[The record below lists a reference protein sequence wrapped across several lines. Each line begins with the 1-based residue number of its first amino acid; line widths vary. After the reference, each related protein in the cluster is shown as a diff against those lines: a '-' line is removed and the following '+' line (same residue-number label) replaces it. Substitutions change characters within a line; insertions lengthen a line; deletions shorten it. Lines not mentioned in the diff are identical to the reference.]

1 MAMNFSHSNLISST
15 SRFFL
20 SSTNSDLGLTLVRDS
35 DIINSNLGPVSHR
48 VREVN
53 RTYVSLNRVQAHS
66 VLNDVPLLAFPLN
79 PVTTVTEIVRT
90 TRFLTPTSTMER
102 MFASSSRVSPH
113 EMFPTSGVFA
123 QAQPHVRSQPNQL
136 MNMNLFRSEN
146 PPMNQINVRSNV
158 NRETNFESASGY
170 SLENPMYYDQ
180 GLRNFDQMA
189 MLSRNL
195 DNMNN
200 SNYNINP
207 STQRNQPSSNSN
219 FEEVS
224 DENREDYDH
233 PKGYD
238 GRTNSFP
245 GYLKGVYGCPKC
257 LATFYSPKSFAAHI
271 QTHYKH
277 ESKEERRRRMTARL
291 RGRNPRLFWSSHG
304 LTAIPESSK
313 GITKGYSTRRKNE
326 LADKVENINIV
337 RMGHGLSTFGATMK
351 APTPS
356 VMIKEEPK

>member
-15 SRFFL
+15 SLGLGDETVDVRFFL

-90 TRFLTPTSTMER
+90 TRFLTPTATMER

-146 PPMNQINVRSNV
+146 PTMNQINVRSNV
-158 NRETNFESASGY
+158 IRETNFESASGY
-170 SLENPMYYDQ
+170 SLENPI
-180 GLRNFDQMA
+180 
-189 MLSRNL
+189 L

-219 FEEVS
+219 FEEVP
-224 DENREDYDH
+224 DESREDYDH
-233 PKGYD
+233 RKAYD
-238 GRTNSFP
+238 GRIHSLP
-245 GYLKGVYGCPKC
+245 GYPKGVYGCPKC
-257 LATFYSPKSFAAHI
+257 LTTFYSPKSFAAHI

-291 RGRNPRLFWSSHG
+291 RGRNLRLFWSSHG

-313 GITKGYSTRRKNE
+313 R
-326 LADKVENINIV
+326 IV
-337 RMGHGLSTFGATMK
+337 VTIFW
-351 APTPS
+351 
-356 VMIKEEPK
+356 

>member
-53 RTYVSLNRVQAHS
+53 RTYVSLNRVQAHI
-66 VLNDVPLLAFPLN
+66 
-79 PVTTVTEIVRT
+79 TTVTEIVRT

-123 QAQPHVRSQPNQL
+123 QAQPH
-136 MNMNLFRSEN
+136 N

-238 GRTNSFP
+238 GRTHSFP
-245 GYLKGVYGCPKC
+245 GYLKGVYG
-257 LATFYSPKSFAAHI
+257 SHI